1 MWGGGGYFHVS
12 SILLGVEV
20 FNALLHYIR
29 FHVSEVLSCVHFGDY
44 ISIPDFTL
52 VFLNDDL

>member
-1 MWGGGGYFHVS
+1 MS